1 MSFGRLGA
9 LGRDFGRFGGGGK
22 TTAAGGPFLLLADG
36 VSKLLLFNAT
46 DRLLITGT
54 DPVVVGASG
63 QPMGLLLA
71 LTYP

>member
-9 LGRDFGRFGGGGK
+9 IFGRMGINGGK
-22 TTAAGGPFLLLADG
+22 PHGGPFLLLFDNT
-36 VSKLLLFNAT
+36 SKLLLQNGT
-46 DRLLITGT
+46 DRLLITGANPAAAT
-54 DPVVVGASG
+54 SG

>member
-1 MSFGRLGA
+1 MGFGKMGLVFGGA
-9 LGRDFGRFGGGGK
+9 GLDGGGK
-22 TTAAGGPFLLLADG
+22 PHGGPFLLLVDG
-36 VSKLLLFNAT
+36 VSKLLLVNGT

-54 DPVVVGASG
+54 NPAAATSG